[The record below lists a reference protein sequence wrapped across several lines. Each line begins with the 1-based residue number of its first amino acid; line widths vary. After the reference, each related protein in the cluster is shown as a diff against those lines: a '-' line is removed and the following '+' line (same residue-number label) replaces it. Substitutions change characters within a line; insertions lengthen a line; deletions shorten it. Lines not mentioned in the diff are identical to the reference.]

1 MSQTLDRVRWN
12 IHDLDLLPR
21 GEDTRYEV
29 IDADLHMTRSPH
41 RLHQQVILKIARD
54 LDLWSEKTGLGET
67 ILSPGVIFSEEDAV
81 IPDLVWISK
90 QRLAAVEDA
99 AGHLTGAP
107 ELIVEVLSAGEDNRR
122 RDRQAKL
129 KLYSVRGVQ
138 EYWIV
143 DRFARQVEIYRRDQA
158 QLCLTMTL
166 RSEDLLI
173 SPLLPEFSC
182 RVDRFFP

>member
-12 IHDLDLLPR
+12 IHDLDLLPQC
-21 GEDTRYEV
+21 DSTRYEV
-29 IDADLHMTRSPH
+29 IDAELHMTRSPH
-41 RLHQQVILKIARD
+41 WLHQRVILKLGRD
-54 LDLWSEKTGLGET
+54 LDLWSERTGLGET

-90 QRLAAVEDA
+90 GRLAAVEDA
-99 AGHLTGAP
+99 AGHLTAAP
-107 ELIVEVLSAGEDNRR
+107 ELIVEVLSAGDTNMR
-122 RDRQAKL
+122 RDRQVKL
-129 KLYSVRGVQ
+129 KLYSVRGVR

-158 QLCLTMTL
+158 QLSLAVTL
-166 RSEDLLI
+166 RSGDLLT

-182 RVDRFFP
+182 SVDRFFP